1 MVGCR
6 TFANIVMGN
15 LLFLSIGLAQGSF
28 PDLPAALDAIS
39 GAEIRRYI
47 EYLGSD
53 ELAGRATGS
62 PGERAAAEYIAS
74 HLQHLGL
81 AFPEKLE
88 SYFQRVPMHGSI
100 PLAESRLRLF
110 LADKVRDFELGEDY
124 LLFKSGA
131 QTYVPQPVPLV
142 FAGYGIVAPE
152 FDYNDY
158 QNLAVEGKIV
168 VYFSGEP
175 RSNDPQYFAGG
186 AETIYAS
193 PEAKARLAISRGSL
207 GSILIPLPEAAEAGF
222 WQSRRREFAFEEI
235 TLAYAASSHL
245 NVMLNPAAAPALF
258 QGAPFSFPAVLEMA
272 ADQKLIS
279 FPLAASLS
287 FKGEFIQRDFTASNV
302 IGVLPGS
309 DPKLSDSYL
318 IMSAH
323 YDHLG
328 VGEKVKGDSIYNG
341 VFDNAAGTAALLE
354 IARAFSELPTAPPRT
369 IIFLFL
375 TGEEK
380 GLLGS
385 RYYLDNPVQP
395 LYKTIANVNI
405 DGLAMFDTFNDIV
418 GIGAELSTL
427 GDDLREAASI
437 NGLAVSPLP
446 AEFTWQASF
455 ARSDQIAFAQ
465 AGIPSLLTL
474 EGLDYRHSDRDSALA
489 RVLHWN
495 RTIYH
500 TPFDDLQQ
508 PIDEE
513 AMAQHARLIFTLCR
527 LLADRGKSPEWHP
540 GAPYLYERLQ
550 SIAEK
555 K

>member
-1 MVGCR
+1 MLNFIDRRRRFYTQPQNHILTG
-6 TFANIVMGN
+6 GN
-15 LLFLSIGLAQGSF
+15 TAEQPTGVIGF
-28 PDLPAALDAIS
+28 
-39 GAEIRRYI
+39 RHNF
-47 EYLGSD
+47 
-53 ELAGRATGS
+53 
-62 PGERAAAEYIAS
+62 AAAV
-74 HLQHLGL
+74 HV
-81 AFPEKLE
+81 K
-88 SYFQRVPMHGSI
+88 
-100 PLAESRLRLF
+100 
-110 LADKVRDFELGEDY
+110 
-124 LLFKSGA
+124 
-131 QTYVPQPVPLV
+131 YVVV
-142 FAGYGIVAPE
+142 FAGEHFRCGKSATE
-152 FDYNDY
+152 FDAFCRTD
-158 QNLAVEGKIV
+158 GKQTVRQFRIQFFECRIAQSCRQTFDV
-168 VYFSGEP
+168 QFHH
-175 RSNDPQYFAGG
+175 
-186 AETIYAS
+186 
-193 PEAKARLAISRGSL
+193 
-207 GSILIPLPEAAEAGF
+207 AANRIAGF
-222 WQSRRREFAFEEI
+222 SDVANVGFHLCGNCRIGAAHRIFLDEIVIHGLRLKFADFPHKSVK
-235 TLAYAASSHL
+235 LDAVFPQHL
-245 NVMLNPAAAPALF
+245 
-258 QGAPFSFPAVLEMA
+258 
-272 ADQKLIS
+272 
-279 FPLAASLS
+279 
-287 FKGEFIQRDFTASNV
+287 
-302 IGVLPGS
+302 
-309 DPKLSDSYL
+309 
-318 IMSAH
+318 
-323 YDHLG
+323 
-328 VGEKVKGDSIYNG
+328 
-341 VFDNAAGTAALLE
+341 FDNAAGAAALLE

-508 PIDEE
+508 SIDEK

-540 GAPYLYERLQ
+540 GASYLYERLQ

>member
-1 MVGCR
+1 MIVYR
-6 TFANIVMGN
+6 NIVRFALGS
-15 LLFLSIGLAQGSF
+15 LLLLGMMQAQGNF
-28 PDLPAALDAIS
+28 PGLPEALLNISDAA
-39 GAEIRRYI
+39 IRRHL

-62 PGERAAAEYIAS
+62 PGEHLAADYIAA
-74 HLQHLGL
+74 HLQQLGL
-81 AFPEKLE
+81 AYPEKLG
-88 SYFQRVPMHGSI
+88 SYFQPVPMHGSI

-110 LADKVRDFELGEDY
+110 REGEVRDFELGEDY
-124 LLFKSGA
+124 LLYKSGA
-131 QTYVPQPVPLV
+131 PTFVPLPVPLV

-158 QNLAVEGKIV
+158 QNVAVEGKIV

-175 RSNDPQYFAGG
+175 PSTDRDYFAGG

-193 PEAKARLAISRGSL
+193 PEAKARLAFSRGAL
-207 GSILIPLPEAAEAGF
+207 GCILIPLPETAADGF
-222 WQSRRREFAFEEI
+222 WQSRRREFAFEDI

-245 NVMLNPAAAPALF
+245 SVMLNPAAAPVLF
-258 QGAPFSFPAVLEMA
+258 EGAPFSFPALLEMA
-272 ADQKLIS
+272 AAQKLPS

-287 FKGEFIQRDFTASNV
+287 FKGEFIQRDFTARNV

-309 DPKLSDSYL
+309 DPELGDSYL
-318 IMSAH
+318 AITAH

-328 VGEKVKGDSIYNG
+328 VGEKLEGDSIYNG
-341 VFDNAAGTAALLE
+341 VFDNAAGVAALLE
-354 IARAFSELPTAPPRT
+354 IARVFSELPAAPPRS
-369 IIFLFL
+369 ILFLFL

-385 RYYLDNPVQP
+385 RYYLDNPVRP
-395 LYKTIANVNI
+395 LYRTIANINI
-405 DGLAMFDTFNDIV
+405 DGLAMFDTFHDIV

-427 GDDLREAASI
+427 DAYLRDAAAL
-437 NGLAVSPLP
+437 NGLSVSPLP
-446 AEFTWQASF
+446 EEFAGTASF

-465 AGIPSLLTL
+465 AGIPALLTL
-474 EGLDYRHSDRDSALA
+474 EGLNYRHGDRESALA
-489 RVLHWN
+489 RVLRWN
-495 RTIYH
+495 RMVYH

-508 PIDEE
+508 PINY
-513 AMAQHARLIFTLCR
+513 AAAVQHTRLIFTLCR
-527 LLADRGKSPEWHP
+527 LLADNGKSPEWHSDV
-540 GAPYLYERLQ
+540 PYLYERLQ